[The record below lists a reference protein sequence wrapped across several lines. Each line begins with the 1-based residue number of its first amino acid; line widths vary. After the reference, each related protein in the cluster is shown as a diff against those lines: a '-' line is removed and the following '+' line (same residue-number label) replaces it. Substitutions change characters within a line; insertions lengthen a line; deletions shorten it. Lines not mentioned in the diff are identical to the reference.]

1 MFLLVM
7 LFSVSGFTEE
17 KSLLCRSDDLDIFYS
32 FCETKLAYIAFLH
45 SSLPLQGSH
54 EVGTGKNTFSFKVE
68 PCSLKNNSV
77 WKGFM
82 FWIPKADLSVLTGRV
97 SLWFQG
103 SLSLKWN
110 AVLCHGE
117 DDEYSFCGTLKG
129 ETINTT
135 VRISG
140 AQPRY
145 KMGKYIV
152 IFEGFAG
159 HFNNLIICMNYTF
172 VIKQNLME

>member
-1 MFLLVM
+1 MVSRHLNMFLLVM

-32 FCETKLAYIAFLH
+32 FC
-45 SSLPLQGSH
+45 
-54 EVGTGKNTFSFKVE
+54 GTGKNTFSFKVE